1 MRIGIITGEYPP
13 MQGGVG
19 AYTHILADEMTRQG
33 ESVHIF
39 TSLQAASP
47 DHPSTVSATIADWG
61 WSLFR
66 AVRAWAKQ
74 HRLDLLNIQYQTAA
88 FGMSPWIH
96 FLPDRLRPIPV
107 VTTFH
112 DLRVPYLFPKAGKLR
127 PWIVRH
133 LARAS
138 DGIIVTNHED
148 DGQMQSIPHR
158 ALIPIG
164 SNILK
169 PLPLDFDRASYRAAT
184 GSADTDCL
192 LAYFGLFNQTKGI
205 DVLLDA
211 LRDLR
216 GRGLPVRLVMIG
228 GGAGSSDPSNASFES
243 WMHARITA
251 LSLQD
256 AIHFTGYL
264 EDESRV
270 AAYLAASEIVVLP
283 FRDGASFRR
292 GSLMAALHHGCAIIT
307 TTPSVPIPA
316 FTDSSALR
324 LVPPGD
330 AHALA
335 EAIDALRRS
344 PTEQAA
350 LRQGACALAS
360 QFEWPQIAQQTLA
373 FFQQIIQQSP

>member
-19 AYTHILADEMTRQG
+19 AYTHILADEMIHQG
-33 ESVHIF
+33 ESVHIL
-39 TSLQAASP
+39 TGLQAASP
-47 DHPSTVSATIADWG
+47 DHPPAVSAMMSNWG
-61 WSLFR
+61 WSLFG
-66 AVRAWAKQ
+66 AVRAWAE
-74 HRLDLLNIQYQTAA
+74 HYRLDLLNIQFQTAA

-127 PWIVRH
+127 SWIVRH
-133 LARAS
+133 IAHSSA
-138 DGIIVTNHED
+138 GIIVTNHED
-148 DGQMQSIPHR
+148 DRQMQSIPHR

-169 PLPLDFDRASYRAAT
+169 PLPSDFDRAAYRAAS
-184 GSADTDCL
+184 GSTDSDCL
-192 LAYFGLFNQTKGI
+192 LAYFGLFNQSKGI

-211 LRDLR
+211 LCELR

-228 GGAGSSDPSNASFES
+228 GGVGSSDPSNASFQD
-243 WMHARITA
+243 WMHARIA
-251 LSLQD
+251 ELGLND

-264 EDESRV
+264 DDESRV
-270 AAYLAASEIVVLP
+270 AAYLAASEFVVLP
-283 FRDGASFRR
+283 FRDGASLRR

-307 TTPSVPIPA
+307 TTPSVPIPT
-316 FTDSSALR
+316 FTDGSALR
-324 LVPPGD
+324 LVPPDD

-335 EAIDALRRS
+335 AAIDALRRS
-344 PTEQAA
+344 PPDQAA
-350 LRQGACALAS
+350 LRQGASALAR
-360 QFEWPQIAQQTLA
+360 QFEWPQIARQTLA
-373 FFQQIIQQSP
+373 FFQQIIHQSP

>member
-19 AYTHILADEMTRQG
+19 AYTRILAEEMIRQG
-33 ESVHIF
+33 ASVHIL
-39 TSLQAASP
+39 TSIHSTSP
-47 DHPSTVSATIADWG
+47 DQPPTVSPTVQNWG
-61 WSLFR
+61 LSLFQ
-66 AVRAWAKQ
+66 AVRAWAGQ
-74 HRLDLLNIQYQTAA
+74 RRLDLLNIQFQTAA
-88 FGMSPWIH
+88 FAMSPWIH
-96 FLPDRLRPIPV
+96 FLPDRLRAVPV

-112 DLRVPYLFPKAGKLR
+112 DLRVPYLFPKAGRLR
-127 PWIVRH
+127 PWIVHH

-138 DGIIVTNHED
+138 SGVIVTNHED
-148 DGQMQSIPHR
+148 DHQMQSIPHR

-169 PLPLDFDRASYRAAT
+169 PLPPGFDRASYRAST
-184 GSADTDCL
+184 GSADSDCL

-216 GRGLPVRLVMIG
+216 GRGLPVRLLMIG
-228 GGAGSSDPSNASFES
+228 GGAGSSDPNNAGFQS
-243 WMHARITA
+243 WMHARIA
-251 LSLQD
+251 ELGLKD
-256 AIHFTGYL
+256 VIHFTGYL

-270 AAYLAASEIVVLP
+270 AAYLAASDLVVLP
-283 FRDGASFRR
+283 FRDGASYRR

-307 TTPSVPIPA
+307 TTPSIPVSA
-316 FTDSSALR
+316 FTDGSALR

-330 AHALA
+330 AQALA
-335 EAIDALRRS
+335 EAIDSLRRS
-344 PTEQAA
+344 PSDRAA
-350 LRQGACALAS
+350 LGQGASALAH

-373 FFQQIIQQSP
+373 FFQQIIRQSP